1 MHAGNIG
8 VCVHAHATYRI
19 VMRSLRLTGS
29 LLLIATLASCAS
41 FVAPAYSPD
50 YPTVDRLKIAN
61 IGKLT
66 VGTFQPRAAEA
77 PVNRITLRG
86 APFAPPTGSFAEYLE
101 NAMRSDLTELRVL
114 DPGAD
119 TRIDAVL
126 LKNDID
132 ISGLSTGSGVM
143 EVKVTVSKKGVPV
156 LEKTFEAKIR
166 FESSLA
172 AAVAVPKGQSEY
184 PNLVRALLQKVYV
197 DREFLSAV
205 SK

>member
-1 MHAGNIG
+1 
-8 VCVHAHATYRI
+8 
-19 VMRSLRLTGS
+19 MRSLRLTGS

>member
-1 MHAGNIG
+1 
-8 VCVHAHATYRI
+8 
-19 VMRSLRLTGS
+19 MRSLGLTGS

-101 NAMRSDLTELRVL
+101 NAMRSGDGRL
-114 DPGAD
+114 
-119 TRIDAVL
+119 
-126 LKNDID
+126 
-132 ISGLSTGSGVM
+132 GSEGV
-143 EVKVTVSKKGVPV
+143 V
-156 LEKTFEAKIR
+156 
-166 FESSLA
+166 
-172 AAVAVPKGQSEY
+172 Q
-184 PNLVRALLQKVYV
+184 
-197 DREFLSAV
+197 
-205 SK
+205 